1 MITSAIGWSLFGF
14 LVTCALAIFMCA
26 VAVVLRMNNAGA
38 NPIYIGPP
46 GQMPVPAAVP
56 VPVPGG
62 AGAHPNEQDL
72 VGSLVSIIYL
82 KYLFW
87 FEMLS
92 LLKFQQ

>member
-1 MITSAIGWSLFGF
+1 VITSAIGWSVFGF

-56 VPVPGG
+56 VPGE

-72 VGSLVSIIYL
+72 VDSLVSYN
-82 KYLFW
+82 
-87 FEMLS
+87 S
-92 LLKFQQ
+92 

>member
-1 MITSAIGWSLFGF
+1 
-14 LVTCALAIFMCA
+14 MCA

-72 VGSLVSIIYL
+72 VDSLVSIIFL
-82 KYLFW
+82 KIPVVVRKVVVTQISTIIVIVIQYNTW
-87 FEMLS
+87 HIS
-92 LLKFQQ
+92 K

>member
-62 AGAHPNEQDL
+62 ADAHPNEQDL
-72 VGSLVSIIYL
+72 VDSLVSNF
-82 KYLFW
+82 LFKIPV
-87 FEMLS
+87 MVR
-92 LLKFQQ
+92 KVVVA